1 MRSIWLVTK
10 HDVSVT
16 LRQASFWVLTL
27 AMPIVLL
34 VMIVGRSIADAE
46 ETAVSLGVDANQESP
61 TTPIPDQIGLV
72 DEAGLIREFPTAV
85 PASWFVRY
93 NNAAEART
101 AIEHNKVQQVILIP
115 ADYLESGNVTILD
128 RNFQIRMSGDEMGL
142 AHNSSHE
149 WVLQYLL
156 DYALVGDENLLKQY
170 GDPLPYA
177 LMTTHPLLPLPD
189 TNTATAN
196 EALTAA
202 VANLMPFIF
211 YGLLLMG
218 GSYMMRSVVMEKE
231 NRTAEIMLLS
241 LDPRDLMV
249 GKLLAM
255 SVLVILQLTAWV
267 GIILIGTN
275 LAGESLNLANF
286 TFPPGFFAWAA
297 AFLLLGFLLYATVMG
312 AVGAMANSPREGSQM
327 MFVLILFLLPTLIA
341 GDLFIDQPQHPLTL
355 ALSLFPFS
363 APSAMV
369 TRLAVGEVSLWQ
381 IVSSIGGLILTTY
394 LFILLSARFFHAG
407 NLLSNTVFS
416 FKRLASGWRG

>member
-34 VMIVGRSIADAE
+34 VMIVGRSIADAQ
-46 ETAVSLGVDANQESP
+46 ETAVSLDEDANQESP
-61 TTPIPDQIGLV
+61 AMPLPDQIGLV
-72 DEAGLIREFPTAV
+72 DEAGLIQEFPTAV

-93 NNAAEART
+93 ENTAGAEAALKRN
-101 AIEHNKVQQVILIP
+101 EVQQVILIP
-115 ADYLESGNVTILD
+115 ADYLDSGNITILD
-128 RNFQIRMSGDEMGL
+128 RNFQIRMSGEDMGV
-142 AHNSSHE
+142 AYNSPQG

-156 DYALVGDENLLKQY
+156 DYAMVGDETLLRQY

-177 LMTTHPLLPLPD
+177 SMTTHPLLPPPD
-189 TNTATAN
+189 TNTAN

-231 NRTAEIMLLS
+231 NRTAELMLLS
-241 LDPRDLMV
+241 IDPRDLMV

-275 LAGESLNLANF
+275 LAGESVNIAGF

-297 AFLLLGFLLYATVMG
+297 AFLLLGFLLFATVMG

-355 ALSLFPFS
+355 TLSLFPFS

-369 TRLAVGEVSLWQ
+369 TRLAIGEVPLWQ
-381 IVSSIGGLILTTY
+381 IFASIGGLILTTY

-416 FKRLASGWRG
+416 FKRLASGLRG